1 MRNRTMKNKL
11 TPGMVDVDVP
21 GWELEGEVRDC
32 HEQFSESTRQDL
44 AKAKA
49 WANQKIGR
57 RLVWH
62 EVKERGFTHYEANAL
77 DDPMDF

>member
-1 MRNRTMKNKL
+1 MAVNKL
-11 TPGMVDVDVP
+11 TPQMIDVDVP

-32 HEQFSESTRQDL
+32 HEEFSDSPKQDE

-57 RLVWH
+57 RLVWRK
-62 EVKERGFTHYEANAL
+62 VVERGFTHYEAKAL
-77 DDPMDF
+77 DDPWDR